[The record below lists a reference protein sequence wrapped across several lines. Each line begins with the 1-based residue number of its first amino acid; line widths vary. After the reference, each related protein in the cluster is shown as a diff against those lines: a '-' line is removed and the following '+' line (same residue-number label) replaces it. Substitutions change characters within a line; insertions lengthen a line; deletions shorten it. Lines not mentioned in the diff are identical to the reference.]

1 MTRKI
6 SLEEKYIV
14 ENPGRAVLSPGVS
27 EEIVKFKQTGKLTL
41 YVLLFLSEQY
51 FEKRQLCLSTPFSQ

>member
-14 ENPGRAVLSPGVS
+14 ENPGRVVLSQGVS

-41 YVLLFLSEQY
+41 YVD
-51 FEKRQLCLSTPFSQ
+51 TTIP

>member
-6 SLEEKYIV
+6 SLEEKYV
-14 ENPGRAVLSPGVS
+14 ENPGRVVLSQGVS

-51 FEKRQLCLSTPFSQ
+51 FEKRQLCLSTSSSQ